1 VATIQKFISIKRT
14 FPRLHLYVHCNS
26 GWHQHCNC
34 WHHCFAGFSVIAPER
49 FLARSSDRDNW
60 LWHRSQGVTATMAY
74 RAATPSGFA
83 EVVAQIEN
91 PVEIVPSPA
100 MLWGVEREPHIAQ
113 VVKERY
119 GIMPNDWLIA
129 KDAGLDQWQMATPD
143 GLSLDH
149 RFIGEYK
156 TTGKPL
162 DNIPIHYRRQIMWQL
177 HVTDAERCLFAYEIR
192 LETPDGRYAPDF
204 DVSCQWVDRDEK
216 MIKELIEVAKK
227 VQMVNVYSSWTE
239 RKDLE
244 NGV

>member
-1 VATIQKFISIKRT
+1 
-14 FPRLHLYVHCNS
+14 
-26 GWHQHCNC
+26 
-34 WHHCFAGFSVIAPER
+34 
-49 FLARSSDRDNW
+49 
-60 LWHRSQGVTATMAY
+60 MAS

-91 PVEIVPSPA
+91 PVEVIPNTM
-100 MLWGVEREPHIAQ
+100 MLHGVEREPHIAQ
-113 VVKERY
+113 VVKERF

-156 TTGKPL
+156 TSGKPL
-162 DNIPIHYRRQIMWQL
+162 DSIPIHYRRQVMWQL
-177 HVTDAERCLFAYEIR
+177 YVTGAEQCLFAYELR
-192 LETPDGRYAPDF
+192 LDAPGGTFAPDF
-204 DVSCQWVDRDEK
+204 DIQTQWVDRDEK
-216 MIKELIEVAKK
+216 IIKELIEVAKK

-239 RKDLE
+239 REDLE